1 MKSTSKKT
9 LNGNVIQIDKPG
21 KGMDCVL
28 NQVTDVNK
36 VVGRAANKV
45 SY

>member
-1 MKSTSKKT
+1 MVMLFKLISLAK
-9 LNGNVIQIDKPG
+9 KPG

-36 VVGRAANKV
+36 VVGKAANKV